1 MSSGK
6 GLGLA
11 AGALL
16 LLSGQIAGA
25 APAAAQENSAGTQA
39 VQGGVDKAAYYE
51 RRTTARAGN
60 IYGSHGVIGHTP
72 GARRGGYYGAAVHG
86 PRNYAHRYYRPRA
99 FAASGYY
106 GAAATYPRYYGRR
119 YYAARPV
126 VAPEYYGS
134 TGDFSQYYARRYY
147 SARADLA
154 PQYYGSTG
162 YFPQYGAQR
171 YSPTYP
177 VAATGAAAAS
187 YDPLSSF
194 FGTATNWSAGCVN
207 GRVCVGGY
215 HYRGGVPICR
225 NWAAC
230 NY

>member
-16 LLSGQIAGA
+16 LLSSQIAGA

-51 RRTTARAGN
+51 RRTTARTGN
-60 IYGSHGVIGHTP
+60 IYGSHGIVGHTP

-99 FAASGYY
+99 FASGGYY

-171 YSPTYP
+171 YSPTYSG
-177 VAATGAAAAS
+177 AATAS

-207 GRVCVGGY
+207 GRACVGGY